1 MPQLDPNVFLP
12 QIFWLFIIFGLI
24 YLFIAYSAAPRIT
37 QVLEKRA
44 DRISSDL
51 EAAESLQAQA
61 EKAREAYDL
70 ALEDARVKAT
80 STVTIARETIKTN
93 VEAEYNKL
101 TARLHADAEAAEA
114 KISSAKDN
122 ALDEVR
128 AMSSDICQ
136 EIIRRVSHLDLED
149 KIVAGS
155 VAQKFDGVK
164 GKANG

>member
-37 QVLEKRA
+37 HVLERRA
-44 DRISSDL
+44 DRIASDL
-51 EAAESLQAQA
+51 EEAGSLQAQA

-70 ALEDARVKAT
+70 ALEEARVKAT
-80 STVTIARETIKTN
+80 STVTIERETIKTN

-101 TARLHADAEAAEA
+101 TARLSADAEAAES
-114 KISSAKDN
+114 KISSAKDK

-128 AMSSDICQ
+128 AMSSDICK

-155 VAQKFDGVK
+155 VAKKFGAVK
-164 GKANG
+164 GNTNG